1 MTTEQTH
8 YLSIGRQLEEDVES
22 QLFGKPCF
30 KSNGK
35 AFVRFFGNQTV
46 FKLSGE

>member
-1 MTTEQTH
+1 MTTKQTH
-8 YLSIGRQLEEDVES
+8 YLSIGRQLEEAVQS
-22 QLFGKPCF
+22 QLFGKPCC

-35 AFVRFFGNQTV
+35 AFVSFFGNQTL